1 MLNQLAIAF
10 HAFEFESVYPIQD
23 PLILQLISNAKWV
36 YSTQSKVARLGLS
49 IVNYP
54 GLIQTADD
62 SRHPPFIPMKTNE
75 SDLFLI
81 YFLVAILLSS

>member
-1 MLNQLAIAF
+1 MLNQLTIAL

-49 IVNYP
+49 IANYP

-62 SRHPPFIPMKTNE
+62 SRHPPFIPMKRTKVT
-75 SDLFLI
+75 
-81 YFLVAILLSS
+81 YF